1 MMSVVR
7 NARQFEP
14 IRMPLTQQKVAKR
27 LNTRALNPARIP
39 TNRLVI
45 GGRIRHRPQRP
56 DKPFATRNLMT

>member
-7 NARQFEP
+7 NARNLKP

-39 TNRLVI
+39 TNQLVI
-45 GGRIRHRPQRP
+45 GGRIQHRPQRP
-56 DKPFATRNLMT
+56 DKPFAARNLMT